1 MFDTLINDV
10 RYALRTLLARPGFSV
25 AVVLTLALGIGANAL
40 VFSLIDGLFLKALPY
55 RDDASL
61 IDLSN
66 RYALSGPQR
75 AGVSIPDYIDRRD
88 GVPALSGIAL
98 YTGASLNLSTE
109 AGPQR
114 LQALRATPSLF
125 PTLGVDAALGRTFSE
140 DEATIGNDKVIVL
153 GNALWRNGFN
163 ADLDI
168 VGRDLRIDGEKWR
181 VVGVMP
187 EDFMF
192 PNRDFQLFVPF
203 AFTEEQRGDRQR
215 GHEFSGSVARL
226 APGADLAQV
235 QAQCDAIIRRNAE
248 RIGAMGADGAGFRS
262 FIESSG
268 FTVSAQPLRS
278 ILAGEQ
284 AGTLLLLQG
293 AVGLV
298 LLIVCANI
306 ANLLLTRFSSR
317 RKEISV
323 RAALGAG
330 RRRIARQLFLETAV
344 LALLGGATGL
354 VIAMGGA
361 RLVADSGLVPNWVEV
376 GLNWRTIGF
385 GFGLSM
391 IAALMFGVL
400 PIFSAV
406 GSTSRLALREGGRFG
421 GGGRAANR
429 TRKVLV
435 VVQLALAVT
444 LLAGSGLM
452 LRSFAKVLGEAP
464 GFDSGGLLTAA
475 LTLPASRYAEGPA
488 QIRGFE
494 HILESVRRLPGIE
507 SVALS
512 TQLPFDGRDGG
523 ASYRIAGRDDAGA
536 PPHGHVLNV
545 DPDYFNALRIPL
557 LRGRAFSRA
566 DWDNAAKVVIIDE
579 AFERKQFPA
588 GDAIGSQLDMGR
600 PSAPDLYTIIGVVGN
615 AKYADL
621 SAENREETYYF
632 NFAETP
638 TDSAM
643 LTLRSTIP
651 PAALVEPLRNAIHAV
666 DVDLPL
672 FDVKTM
678 QERIDLSLSGRR
690 VPMQLLGVF
699 ALIAMVLAGIGIY
712 GVLAFAVTQRTGE
725 FGVRM
730 AIGADASRIRQ
741 HVISD
746 GAILIGSGLGLG
758 LIGAIALGLVLRS
771 QLFGVGSI
779 DPPSLALVVLLLG
792 AIAFIACWL
801 PARRAAATDPI
812 DALRNE

>member
-10 RYALRTLLARPGFSV
+10 RYALRTLLARPGFSA

-66 RYALSGPQR
+66 RYVKSGPQR

-88 GVPALSGIAL
+88 GVPALSDIAL

-125 PTLGVDAALGRTFSE
+125 PTLGVGAALGRTFTE
-140 DEATIGNDKVIVL
+140 DEAKIGNDKVIVL

-163 ADLDI
+163 ADPDI
-168 VGRDLRIDGEKWR
+168 VGRDLRIDGEKWK

-187 EDFMF
+187 EGFMF

-203 AFTEEQRGDRQR
+203 AFTEEQLGDRQR

-226 APGADLAQV
+226 APGANLAQV

-278 ILAGEQ
+278 ILAGDQ
-284 AGTLLLLQG
+284 GVTLLLLQG

-330 RRRIARQLFLETAV
+330 RRRIARQLFLETGL
-344 LALLGGATGL
+344 LALLGGVSGL
-354 VIAMGGA
+354 AIAMGGA
-361 RLVADSGLVPNWVEV
+361 RLVTDSGLVPSWVEI

-385 GFGLSM
+385 GFGLSL
-391 IAALMFGVL
+391 IAALLFGVF
-400 PIFSAV
+400 PIWSAV
-406 GSTSRLALREGGRFG
+406 GAPSQQALREAGRFG
-421 GGGRAANR
+421 SGGRGANR
-429 TRKVLV
+429 MRRILV

-452 LRSFAKVLGEAP
+452 LRSFAKVLDEDP
-464 GFDSGGLLTAA
+464 GFDSGGVLTAA
-475 LTLPASRYAEGPA
+475 ISLPSTRYAERPA
-488 QIRGFE
+488 RLAAFAR
-494 HILESVRRLPGIE
+494 ILERVRSLPG
-507 SVALS
+507 VQAAGLS
-512 TQLPFDGRDGG
+512 DMLPFDGNDGG
-523 ASYRIAGRDDAGA
+523 ASYRVDGREQTGT

-545 DPDYFNALRIPL
+545 NDGYFDALDIPL
-557 LRGRAFSRA
+557 LRGRTFTRA
-566 DWDNAAKVVIIDE
+566 DWDEARKVVIIDQL
-579 AFERKQFPA
+579 FERKQFPN
-588 GDAIGSQLDMGR
+588 GDALGSRLDFGR
-600 PSAPDLYTIIGVVGN
+600 PSAPDLYTIVGVVGTT
-615 AKYADL
+615 KYTDL
-621 SAENREETYYF
+621 AAANREETYYF
-632 NFAETP
+632 EFSDSAP
-638 TDSAM
+638 ASAM

-651 PAALVEPLRNAIHAV
+651 PAALVEPLREAIRSI

-699 ALIAMVLAGIGIY
+699 AVIALVLAGIGIY

-730 AIGADASRIRQ
+730 AIGADASRIRRQ
-741 HVISD
+741 VIGD
-746 GAILIGSGLGLG
+746 GAGLIGSGLGLG
-758 LIGAIALGLVLRS
+758 LIGAIGLGLVLRS

-779 DPPSLALVVLLLG
+779 DLPSLAAVIVLLG
-792 AIAFIACWL
+792 TIALVACWL

-812 DALRNE
+812 EALRNE